1 MKDDRKRLEVFYNLH
16 KKIWSV
22 RYRGVVLEHSRYV
35 ELDGVSFDVQPAGN
49 ARVRREKR
57 KSVHAFVRGKQ
68 IMNRRKCL
76 SRPNLIDLPS
86 NWKEVTYNPY
96 KHKTFVFKDTGKPVK
111 KAEKV
116 MMDAGNMFQKGG
128 SLRPSVWAYK
138 GE

>member
-1 MKDDRKRLEVFYNLH
+1 
-16 KKIWSV
+16 
-22 RYRGVVLEHSRYV
+22 
-35 ELDGVSFDVQPAGN
+35 N

-57 KSVHAFVRGKQ
+57 KSVHAFVRGEQ
-68 IMNRRKCL
+68 VIMDLENGRKCL
-76 SRPNLIDLPS
+76 SRPNSIDLPS

-116 MMDAGNMFQKGG
+116 MMDAGTMFQKGG